1 MPDGAAVRAERAGRA
16 ARHVRAAVPR
26 GRHVRGGA
34 VRGRRRRRGLL
45 VRRARRQAGGGH
57 IGHPLWQQGLVPLR
71 RILQRIPQCDAQLS
85 APMEHDPVGG
95 GVRL

>member
-1 MPDGAAVRAERAGRA
+1 MLVCVCRGSVVVPDGAAVRAERAGRA

-45 VRRARRQAGGGH
+45 VCRARRQAAAGYLG
-57 IGHPLWQQGLVPLR
+57 QERQAGLH
-71 RILQRIPQCDAQLS
+71 QDW
-85 APMEHDPVGG
+85 
-95 GVRL
+95 